1 MIRRAWV
8 ALGIRTDNNA
18 LLMQVE
24 SFRVFRDLVETRS
37 FSRSA
42 SLNGITQSAVSQ
54 QLRSI
59 EQRLRVPLL
68 ERTSKQFALTREGQ
82 LLYEA
87 SREIIGYYQRFQH
100 QLEEMRN
107 IISGTIRLVAVPSL
121 GLHELPPYIKEFL
134 RAFPQVKIQVDYRR
148 SNEVYESVAAGDA
161 DVGFV
166 AFPSPR
172 KGLKVETFKKDTLH
186 IICAPGHPLLKKGP
200 INLPDLAQSKIISLA
215 PEMPTRQGLDRILA
229 TRGLKFQPMMEFD
242 NVETLKQAVEI
253 NAGIA
258 FLPTSAI
265 STELAKG
272 SLVILPHQGPEIIRP
287 LGIVSRSSRMVSPA
301 VKRLLKALKVP
312 RESSPISA
320 TKASALAPHE

>member
-1 MIRRAWV
+1 
-8 ALGIRTDNNA
+8 
-18 LLMQVE
+18 
-24 SFRVFRDLVETRS
+24 VFRDLVETRS

-59 EQRLRVPLL
+59 EVRLRVPLL

-121 GLHELPPYIKEFL
+121 GLHELPPYIKDFL
-134 RAFPQVKIQVDYRR
+134 KAFPQVKIQVDYRR

-186 IICAPGHPLLKKGP
+186 IICAAGHPLLKKGP
-200 INLPDLAQSKIISLA
+200 VDLADLGQTKIISLA

-258 FLPTSAI
+258 FLPVSAVA
-265 STELAKG
+265 TELAKG
-272 SLVILPHQGPEIIRP
+272 SLAIHPHLGKEIIRP
-287 LGIVSRSSRMVSPA
+287 LGIVFRASRMVSPA
-301 VKRLLKALKVP
+301 VKRFLKALKTP
-312 RESSPISA
+312 RESATAAVSETIVPSSP
-320 TKASALAPHE
+320 

>member
-1 MIRRAWV
+1 
-8 ALGIRTDNNA
+8 
-18 LLMQVE
+18 MQVE

-59 EQRLRVPLL
+59 EVRLRVPLL

-121 GLHELPPYIKEFL
+121 GLHELPPYIKDFL
-134 RAFPQVKIQVDYRR
+134 KAFPQVKIQVDYRR
-148 SNEVYESVAAGDA
+148 SNEVYESVASGDA

-186 IICAPGHPLLKKGP
+186 IICAAGHPLLKKGP
-200 INLPDLAQSKIISLA
+200 VDLADLGQTKIISLA

-258 FLPTSAI
+258 FLPASAVA
-265 STELAKG
+265 TELAKG
-272 SLVILPHQGPEIIRP
+272 SLAILPHLGKEIIRP
-287 LGIVSRSSRMVSPA
+287 LGIVFRASRMVSPA
-301 VKRLLKALKVP
+301 VKRFLKALKTP
-312 RESSPISA
+312 RDS
-320 TKASALAPHE
+320 TLAPTLETIAPSAP

>member
-1 MIRRAWV
+1 M
-8 ALGIRTDNNA
+8 GIRTDNNA

-148 SNEVYESVAAGDA
+148 SNEVYESIAAGEA

-186 IICAPGHPLLKKGP
+186 VICAPGHPLLKKAP
-200 INLPDLAQSKIISLA
+200 VHLPDLPQHKIISLA
-215 PEMPTRQGLDRILA
+215 PEMPTRQGLDKILA
-229 TRGLKFQPMMEFD
+229 ARGLRFSPMMEFD

-258 FLPTSAI
+258 FLPQSAVA
-265 STELAKG
+265 SELAKG
-272 SLVILPHQGPEIIRP
+272 SLAILPHQGPEIIRP
-287 LGIVSRSSRMVSPA
+287 LGIVSRSSRMISPA
-301 VKRLLKALKVP
+301 VKRFLKALKVP
-312 RESSPISA
+312 RDSLKTEEA
-320 TKASALAPHE
+320 RDGTA

>member
-1 MIRRAWV
+1 
-8 ALGIRTDNNA
+8 
-18 LLMQVE
+18 MQVE

-59 EQRLRVPLL
+59 EVRLRVPLL

-121 GLHELPPYIKEFL
+121 GLHELPPYIKDFL
-134 RAFPQVKIQVDYRR
+134 KAFPQVKIQVDYRR
-148 SNEVYESVAAGDA
+148 SNEVYETIIAGEA

-166 AFPSPR
+166 AFPSPAR
-172 KGLKVETFKKDTLH
+172 ASKWKPLK
-186 IICAPGHPLLKKGP
+186 
-200 INLPDLAQSKIISLA
+200 
-215 PEMPTRQGLDRILA
+215 RILFTSSA
-229 TRGLKFQPMMEFD
+229 PPAIPSSKKAPSIFP
-242 NVETLKQAVEI
+242 TLPKVRSS
-253 NAGIA
+253 
-258 FLPTSAI
+258 LWPLRCP
-265 STELAKG
+265 LAKG
-272 SLVILPHQGPEIIRP
+272 SIKSWQPE
-287 LGIVSRSSRMVSPA
+287 G
-301 VKRLLKALKVP
+301 
-312 RESSPISA
+312 
-320 TKASALAPHE
+320 

>member
-1 MIRRAWV
+1 
-8 ALGIRTDNNA
+8 
-18 LLMQVE
+18 MQVE
-24 SFRVFRDLVETRS
+24 SFRVFRDLVETKS

-87 SREIIGYYQRFQH
+87 SREIISHYQRFTH

-107 IISGTIRLVAVPSL
+107 IISGTIRLAAVPSV
-121 GLHELPPYIKEFL
+121 GIHELPPYIKEFL
-134 RAFPQVKIQVDYRR
+134 RTFPQVKVQVDYRR
-148 SNEVYESVAAGDA
+148 SNQVYESIADGEA

-186 IICAPGHPLLKKGP
+186 IIAAPGHPLTKKGTVP
-200 INLPDLAQSKIISLA
+200 LSDLAQWKIVSLA
-215 PEMPTRQGLDRILA
+215 PEMPTRLGLDKILA
-229 TRGLKFQPMMEFD
+229 ARGLKVLPKMEFD
-242 NVETLKQAVEI
+242 NVETLKHAVEI
-253 NAGIA
+253 NAGVA
-258 FLPTSAI
+258 FLPKSVVA
-265 STELAKG
+265 SELAAG
-272 SLVILPHQGPEIIRP
+272 TLVTIPHAGAEIVRP
-287 LGIVSRSSRMVSPA
+287 LGVVSRASRVVSPA
-301 VKRLLKALKVP
+301 VKRFLKALKDP
-312 RESSPISA
+312 KTRGAGAISDDDQ
-320 TKASALAPHE
+320 E

>member
-1 MIRRAWV
+1 
-8 ALGIRTDNNA
+8 
-18 LLMQVE
+18 MQVE

-59 EQRLRVPLL
+59 EVRLRVPLL

-121 GLHELPPYIKEFL
+121 GLHELPPYIKDFL
-134 RAFPQVKIQVDYRR
+134 KAFPQVKIQVDYRR
-148 SNEVYESVAAGDA
+148 SNEVYESVASGDA

-186 IICAPGHPLLKKGP
+186 IICAAGHPLLKKGP
-200 INLPDLAQSKIISLA
+200 VDLANLGQTKIISLA

-258 FLPTSAI
+258 FLPASAVA
-265 STELAKG
+265 TELAKG
-272 SLVILPHQGPEIIRP
+272 SLAILPHLGKEIIRP
-287 LGIVSRSSRMVSPA
+287 LGIVFRASRMVSPA
-301 VKRLLKALKVP
+301 VKRFLKALKTP
-312 RESSPISA
+312 RESASVLTPEPI
-320 TKASALAPHE
+320 APSSL

>member
-148 SNEVYESVAAGDA
+148 SNEVYESIAAGEA

-186 IICAPGHPLLKKGP
+186 VICAPGHPLLKKGP
-200 INLPDLAQSKIISLA
+200 VHLPDLPQHKIISLA
-215 PEMPTRQGLDRILA
+215 PEMPTRQGLDKILA
-229 TRGLKFQPMMEFD
+229 ARGLRFSPMMEFD

-258 FLPTSAI
+258 FLPQSAVA
-265 STELAKG
+265 SELAKG
-272 SLVILPHQGPEIIRP
+272 SLAILPHQGPEIIRP
-287 LGIVSRSSRMVSPA
+287 LGIVSRSSRMISPA
-301 VKRLLKALKVP
+301 VKRFLKALKTP
-312 RESSPISA
+312 RESGSASRSEPIVLSPV
-320 TKASALAPHE
+320 

>member
-1 MIRRAWV
+1 
-8 ALGIRTDNNA
+8 
-18 LLMQVE
+18 MQVE

-59 EQRLRVPLL
+59 EVRFRVPLL

-87 SREIIGYYQRFQH
+87 SREIISYYQRFQH

-121 GLHELPPYIKEFL
+121 GLHELPPYIKDFL
-134 RAFPQVKIQVDYRR
+134 KAFPQVKIQVDYRR

-301 VKRLLKALKVP
+301 VKRFLKALKVP
-312 RESSPISA
+312 REGTPN
-320 TKASALAPHE
+320 SALKAPTLVPHE

>member
-1 MIRRAWV
+1 
-8 ALGIRTDNNA
+8 
-18 LLMQVE
+18 MQVE

-59 EQRLRVPLL
+59 EVRLRVPLL

-121 GLHELPPYIKEFL
+121 GLHELPPYIKGFL
-134 RAFPQVKIQVDYRR
+134 KAFPQVKIQVDYRR

-186 IICAPGHPLLKKGP
+186 IICAAGHPLLKKGP
-200 INLPDLAQSKIISLA
+200 VDLADLGQTKIISLA

-258 FLPTSAI
+258 FLPASAVA
-265 STELAKG
+265 TELAKG
-272 SLVILPHQGPEIIRP
+272 SLAILPHLGKEIIRP
-287 LGIVSRSSRMVSPA
+287 LGIVFRASRMVSPA
-301 VKRLLKALKVP
+301 VKRFLKALKTP
-312 RESSPISA
+312 RDS
-320 TKASALAPHE
+320 TLAPTLETIAPSAP

>member
-1 MIRRAWV
+1 
-8 ALGIRTDNNA
+8 
-18 LLMQVE
+18 MQVE

-59 EQRLRVPLL
+59 EVRLRVPLL

-121 GLHELPPYIKEFL
+121 GLHELPPYIKDFL
-134 RAFPQVKIQVDYRR
+134 KAFPQVKIQVDYRR

-186 IICAPGHPLLKKGP
+186 IICAAGHPLLKKGP
-200 INLPDLAQSKIISLA
+200 VDLADLGQTKIISLA

-258 FLPTSAI
+258 FLPASAVA
-265 STELAKG
+265 TELAKG
-272 SLVILPHQGPEIIRP
+272 SLAILPHLGKEIIRP
-287 LGIVSRSSRMVSPA
+287 LGIVFRASRMVSPA
-301 VKRLLKALKVP
+301 VKRFLKALKTP
-312 RESSPISA
+312 RDS
-320 TKASALAPHE
+320 TLAPTLETIAPSAP

>member
-1 MIRRAWV
+1 
-8 ALGIRTDNNA
+8 LGIRTDNNA

-148 SNEVYESVAAGDA
+148 SNEVYESIAAGEA

-186 IICAPGHPLLKKGP
+186 VICAPGHPLLKKGP
-200 INLPDLAQSKIISLA
+200 VHLPDLPQHKIISLA
-215 PEMPTRQGLDRILA
+215 PEMPTRQGLDKILA
-229 TRGLKFQPMMEFD
+229 ARGLRFSPMMEFD

-258 FLPTSAI
+258 FLPQSAVA
-265 STELAKG
+265 SELAKG
-272 SLVILPHQGPEIIRP
+272 SLAILPHQGPEIIRP
-287 LGIVSRSSRMVSPA
+287 LGIVSRSSRMISPA
-301 VKRLLKALKVP
+301 VKRFLKALKTP
-312 RESSPISA
+312 RESGSASRSEPIVLSPV
-320 TKASALAPHE
+320 

>member
-1 MIRRAWV
+1 MAIRS
-8 ALGIRTDNNA
+8 DNNA

-59 EQRLRVPLL
+59 EVRLRVPLL

-121 GLHELPPYIKEFL
+121 GLHELPPYIKDFL
-134 RAFPQVKIQVDYRR
+134 KAFPQVKIQVDYRR
-148 SNEVYESVAAGDA
+148 SNEVYETIIAGEA

-200 INLPDLAQSKIISLA
+200 IHLPDLAQSKIVSLA
-215 PEMPTRQGLDRILA
+215 PEMPTRQGLDKILA
-229 TRGLKFQPMMEFD
+229 ARGLKFHPMMEFD

-258 FLPTSAI
+258 FLPASAI
-265 STELAKG
+265 SSELAKG
-272 SLVILPHQGPEIIRP
+272 TLAILPHQGPEIIRP
-287 LGIVSRSSRMVSPA
+287 LGIVSRASRMVSPA
-301 VKRLLKALKVP
+301 VKRFLKALKTP
-312 RESSPISA
+312 RETPSSPAPESA
-320 TKASALAPHE
+320 KTAVL

>member
-148 SNEVYESVAAGDA
+148 SNEVYESIAAGEA

-186 IICAPGHPLLKKGP
+186 VICAPGHPLLKKGP
-200 INLPDLAQSKIISLA
+200 VHLPDLPQHKIISLA
-215 PEMPTRQGLDRILA
+215 PEMPTRQGLDKILA
-229 TRGLKFQPMMEFD
+229 ARGLRFSPMMEFD

-258 FLPTSAI
+258 FLPQSAVA
-265 STELAKG
+265 SELAKG
-272 SLVILPHQGPEIIRP
+272 SLAILPHQGPEIIRP
-287 LGIVSRSSRMVSPA
+287 LGIVSRSSRMISPA
-301 VKRLLKALKVP
+301 VQRFLKALKVP
-312 RESSPISA
+312 RDSLKTEEA
-320 TKASALAPHE
+320 RDGTA

>member
-1 MIRRAWV
+1 
-8 ALGIRTDNNA
+8 
-18 LLMQVE
+18 
-24 SFRVFRDLVETRS
+24 VFRDLVETRS

-59 EQRLRVPLL
+59 EVRLRVPLL

-121 GLHELPPYIKEFL
+121 GLHELPPYIKDFL
-134 RAFPQVKIQVDYRR
+134 KAFPQVKIQVDYRR
-148 SNEVYESVAAGDA
+148 SNEVYESVASGDA

-186 IICAPGHPLLKKGP
+186 IICAAGHPLLKKGP
-200 INLPDLAQSKIISLA
+200 VDLANLGQTKIISLA

-258 FLPTSAI
+258 FLPASAVA
-265 STELAKG
+265 TELAKG
-272 SLVILPHQGPEIIRP
+272 SLAILPHLGKEIIRP
-287 LGIVSRSSRMVSPA
+287 LGIVFRASRMVYPA
-301 VKRLLKALKVP
+301 VKRFLKALKTP
-312 RESSPISA
+312 RESASVPTPEPI
-320 TKASALAPHE
+320 APSSL

>member
-1 MIRRAWV
+1 M
-8 ALGIRTDNNA
+8 GIRTDNNA

-134 RAFPQVKIQVDYRR
+134 RTFPQVKIQVDYRR
-148 SNEVYESVAAGDA
+148 SNEVYESIAAGEA

-186 IICAPGHPLLKKGP
+186 VICAPGHPLLKKGP
-200 INLPDLAQSKIISLA
+200 VHLPDLPQYKIISLA
-215 PEMPTRQGLDRILA
+215 PEMPTRQGLDKILA
-229 TRGLKFQPMMEFD
+229 ARGLRFSPMMEFD

-258 FLPTSAI
+258 FLPQSAVA
-265 STELAKG
+265 SELAKG
-272 SLVILPHQGPEIIRP
+272 SLAILPHQGPEIIRP
-287 LGIVSRSSRMVSPA
+287 LGIVSRSSRMISPA
-301 VKRLLKALKVP
+301 VKRFLKALKTP
-312 RESSPISA
+312 RESGAVLSSEPIV
-320 TKASALAPHE
+320 ASSL